1 MLYSIHGVNG
11 LGIKKLTSGVY
22 EVKDPTVSKVL
33 GQKYPKTEITKNSGT
48 KERILL
54 ASASLFA
61 KNGYFG
67 VSVKDIANVVGI
79 KPASLYNHYESKE
92 ALWKSVLERIQEL
105 YLMFFNRLEAL
116 RPYTTTLTDVIDNL
130 FYELKEA
137 AQMFTFYGIALVQS
151 EQYHSDMAADMFHGL
166 LLDYSTNVIKK
177 QFDECIENGYSEPFD
192 TQTVASMVIHSFLIL
207 SNVRVHE
214 DMGFDVNENVSER
227 LDSIRELVLNMI
239 EGQVAIKNGANM

>member
-1 MLYSIHGVNG
+1 M
-11 LGIKKLTSGVY
+11 
-22 EVKDPTVSKVL
+22 KDPTVLKVL
-33 GQKYPKTEITKNSGT
+33 GQKYPKTEITNNSGT

-92 ALWKSVLERIQEL
+92 ALWKAVLERIQEL

-116 RPYTTTLTDVIDNL
+116 RPYATTVADVVDNL

-151 EQYHSDMAADMFHGL
+151 EQYHSDIAADMFHGL
-166 LLDYSTNVIKK
+166 LLDYSIGFIKK
-177 QFDECIENGYSEPFD
+177 QFDDCIENGYSEPFD
-192 TQTVASMVIHSFLIL
+192 TQTVASMIMHSFLIL
-207 SNVRVHE
+207 NNVRVHE
-214 DMGFDVNENVSER
+214 DMGYEVSVRVSEQ
-227 LDSIRELVLNMI
+227 LDAIRDVVMILIESQVPQRKKVEL
-239 EGQVAIKNGANM
+239 